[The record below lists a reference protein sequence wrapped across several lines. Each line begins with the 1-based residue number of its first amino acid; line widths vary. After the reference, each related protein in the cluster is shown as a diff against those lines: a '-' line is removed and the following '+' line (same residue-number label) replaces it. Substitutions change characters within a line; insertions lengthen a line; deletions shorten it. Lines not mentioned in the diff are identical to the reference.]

1 MKEFFSN
8 LLPLFWNLIFGILFI
23 AFFINALS
31 IINKIKTVEKNKR
44 ITNVYFKNKLTVR
57 GFLTLL
63 AGITFIILF
72 FFKIKMSVLS
82 FCFFGIAYM
91 DCVRIAV
98 AAEKSIKEILDK

>member
-1 MKEFFSN
+1 MKEFFLN
-8 LLPLFWNLIFGILFI
+8 LLPLYWNLIFGILFI
-23 AFFINALS
+23 VFFINALS
-31 IINKIKTVEKNKR
+31 IINKIKTIKKNKK
-44 ITNVYFKNKLTVR
+44 ITNIYFKNKLTVR

-72 FFKIKMSVLS
+72 ISKIKMSVLS

-98 AAEKSIKEILDK
+98 AAEKSIKGILDE